1 MVGIPDGH
9 EENDGAAVGDR
20 EAEGAIDGTCV
31 GLLLGLEVGIALAD
45 GATDGFGEGFVVGVS
60 DGREDCD
67 GISVGLNV
75 GFSVGRL
82 LGNKVVGLN
91 VGFSVGRLL
100 GNKVGENVGLDD
112 VGYQR
117 HQANVH
123 LCEATAFIII
133 SLTIG
138 LNVGD
143 FAFDSSILSLSRIAN
158 TSSFSQLS

>member
-1 MVGIPDGH
+1 MEQNTIIITNAIALPVKDLFWLIIKLLFVAFPSVGCSLGWAEWVAKRLGWVDLVTVGEWEIVCFIVGIPDGH
-9 EENDGAAVGDR
+9 KESDGADVGDI

-82 LGNKVVGLN
+82 LGNKV
-91 VGFSVGRLL
+91 
-100 GNKVGENVGLDD
+100 GENVGLDD
-112 VGYQR
+112 VG
-117 HQANVH
+117 
-123 LCEATAFIII
+123 
-133 SLTIG
+133 
-138 LNVGD
+138 
-143 FAFDSSILSLSRIAN
+143 
-158 TSSFSQLS
+158 